1 MINWSPDKITLY
13 FRKVMNSFLQK
24 HHRLL
29 FYSTW
34 LILALAQ
41 SASTELIADEAYYW
55 VYSRFPDWGYFD
67 HPPMIAVLIRSGYTI
82 FHNELGVRLICA
94 VLSTLTILIIELLTE
109 RKNPLLFYLIVLSIG
124 ILQIA
129 GFLAV
134 PDTPLLFFTAVFFYT
149 YRRFVQKLN
158 WQNSL
163 LLGIA
168 ISLLFYTKYHG
179 LLIVLFAF
187 LSNLKLFTRWQT
199 WLVGLFVLLLYSP
212 HLLWQWQHDWVSFRY
227 HLFESNVSAYRLS
240 YTTDYLLGQLLLAG
254 PFAGFILLPAAFM
267 YKTKDETEK
276 ALKFALL
283 GVYLIFLISSFRG
296 KVEVNW
302 TMPALV
308 PLIVLSHQFIIDKTS
323 WVKPLRIIAFI
334 SLILIVAGR
343 FYLVIDIGP
352 DNSVKNRFH
361 NNRVWAEAIT
371 EKTKDIPVVFY
382 NSYQRASLFWFYSGI
397 QSHSHNP
404 YWDRRSNYNFWPT
417 ESNLLGKNVFI
428 ADIYG
433 IDSFSDSINT
443 KKGWIGFTKDTMYS
457 ALGAVMIFPNQD
469 KIITRNTAI
478 ESFACSSFIPPQY
491 LYFLKMH
498 PELNIEI
505 LAGVFKGKEL
515 IKQVNTG
522 VTLMDLLNKKNGVE
536 PTLDLSDISP
546 AKYVLRFGIKSKN
559 YPVTHNSGKIQL
571 IIR

>member
-1 MINWSPDKITLY
+1 MTL
-13 FRKVMNSFLQK
+13 FFQN

-67 HPPMIAVLIRSGYTI
+67 HPPMIAVLIRSGYAI

-94 VLSTLTILIIELLTE
+94 MLSTLTILIIELLTE
-109 RKNPLLFYLIVLSIG
+109 RKNPFLFYLIVLSLG
-124 ILQIA
+124 VLQIG

-134 PDTPLLFFTAVFFYT
+134 PDTPLLFFTTVFFYT
-149 YRRFVQKLN
+149 YRRFIEKTN

-163 LLGIA
+163 LLGLA

-187 LSNLKLFTRWQT
+187 LSNIKLFTRWQT
-199 WLVGLFVLLLYSP
+199 WLVGFFVLFLYSP

-227 HLFESNVSAYRLS
+227 HLFESNVSVYRFS
-240 YTTDYLLGQLLLAG
+240 YTTEYLLGQLLLAG
-254 PFAGFILLPAAFM
+254 PIAGFILLPAAFM
-267 YKTKDETEK
+267 YKPKNETEK
-276 ALKFALL
+276 ALKFTLL
-283 GVYLIFLISSFRG
+283 GVYLIFLMSSFRG

-308 PLIVLSHQFIIDKTS
+308 PLIVLSHQFINDKIS
-323 WVKPLRIIAFI
+323 RVQPLRVIACI
-334 SLILIVAGR
+334 SLLLIVAGR
-343 FYLVIDIGP
+343 LYLVIDIGP
-352 DNSVKNRFH
+352 DNSVKKRFH
-361 NNRVWAEAIT
+361 DHGVWAQAIK

-397 QSHSHNP
+397 PSHSHNP

-443 KKGWIGFTKDTMYS
+443 KKGRVGLTRDSMYS
-457 ALGAVMIFPNQD
+457 ALGAVTIFPSQD
-469 KIITRNTAI
+469 KIVTGSIANYTLVCRR
-478 ESFACSSFIPPQY
+478 FILPQY

-515 IKQVNTG
+515 IKEVNTG
-522 VTLMDLLNKKNGVE
+522 VSVMDLLYKKYGFE
-536 PTLDLSDISP
+536 ATLDLSNIPSG
-546 AKYVLRFGIKSKN
+546 KYVLRFGIKSKN
-559 YPVTHNSGKIQL
+559 YLVTHNSGKIHL
-571 IIR
+571 IVR

>member
-1 MINWSPDKITLY
+1 
-13 FRKVMNSFLQK
+13 MNLFFQK

-55 VYSRFPDWGYFD
+55 VYSRFPAWGYFD

-94 VLSTLTILIIELLTE
+94 LLSTFTVLIIESLTE
-109 RKNPLLFYLIVLSIG
+109 RKSPCLAGRQASLFYSIVLSIG

-149 YRRFVQKLN
+149 YRRFIKKID

-179 LLIVLFAF
+179 LLIVAFTF
-187 LSNLKLFTRWQT
+187 LSNIKLLSRWQT
-199 WLVGLFVLLLYSP
+199 WLAGFFVLLLYSP

-227 HLFESNVSAYRLS
+227 HLFESNVSAYRFS
-240 YTTDYLLGQLLLAG
+240 YTTEYLLGQVLLAG

-267 YKTKDETEK
+267 YKTKSETEK
-276 ALKFALL
+276 ALKVTLL

-308 PLIVLSHQFIIDKTS
+308 PLIVLSHQFIIDKIS
-323 WVKPLRIIAFI
+323 WTKPLRIIAFI
-334 SLILIVAGR
+334 SLLLIVAGR
-343 FYLVIDIGP
+343 VYLVIDIGP
-352 DNSVKNRFH
+352 DNSVKKRFH
-361 NNRVWAEAIT
+361 NHKVWVEAIT
-371 EKTKDIPVVFY
+371 EKTKDTPVVFY
-382 NSYQRASLFWFYSGI
+382 NSYQRASLFWFYSSI

-433 IDSFSDSINT
+433 INTFADSINT
-443 KKGWIGFTKDTMYS
+443 KKGWIGLTKDTMYS
-457 ALGAVMIFPNQD
+457 ALGALKILTTQD
-469 KIITRNTAI
+469 KIITGNTATYTFPCR
-478 ESFACSSFIPPQY
+478 SFTPAQY

-498 PELNIEI
+498 PELNVEI

-515 IKQVNTG
+515 IKEVNTG
-522 VTLMDLLNKKNGVE
+522 IGLMDLLYKKYGFE
-536 PTLDLSDISP
+536 ASLDLSNIPSG
-546 AKYVLRFGIKSKN
+546 KYVLRFGIKSKN
-559 YPVTHNSGKIQL
+559 YLVTHNSAKIQL
-571 IIR
+571 IVR